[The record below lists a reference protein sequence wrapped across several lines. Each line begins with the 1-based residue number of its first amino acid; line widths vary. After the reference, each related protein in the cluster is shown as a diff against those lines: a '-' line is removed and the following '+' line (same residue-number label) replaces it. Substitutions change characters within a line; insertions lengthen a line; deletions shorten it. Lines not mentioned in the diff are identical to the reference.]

1 MNKKKKNK
9 LDFGKL
15 RRLYNIVSHDEKLQS
30 LIIIICCFSLM
41 ILITLYCLLFGQV
54 IEMKKYI
61 KTSKEYFNWINKYKD
76 VYTINKVYITRK
88 YVVIEYE

>member
-15 RRLYNIVSHDEKLQS
+15 RRLYNIVSHDEKLQNF
-30 LIIIICCFSLM
+30 IIVFSCFGLM
-41 ILITLYCLLFGQV
+41 AVITLYVILFGQV
-54 IEMKKYI
+54 KYMKKYI
-61 KTSKEYFNWINKYKD
+61 KTSKEYFDWINKYKD
-76 VYTINKVYITRK
+76 VYNIIKVYITRK